1 MKIRIDNGQN
11 NSDWIKTNAFDFP
24 GVKTLSQFYRHFG
37 IPEKEPEKSMAMR
50 KLAVM
55 NWVNAAPEE
64 IRQGLMKYAP
74 GTPEPWESVSNY
86 RLSRRLKEQDNKK

>member
-24 GVKTLSQFYRHFG
+24 GVKTLKQFYKIFN
-37 IPEKEPEKSMAMR
+37 IPEKEPEKSIAMR
-50 KLAVM
+50 RLATM
-55 NWVNAAPEE
+55 NWVDVAPDE
-64 IRQGLMKYAP
+64 IRQELMKYAP

-86 RLSRRLKEQDNKK
+86 RLSRRLKEQDDKK